1 MFLRILKG
9 FGVALAAFI
18 ALIILALLFFTLV
31 RGRTPAIAGENS
43 VATTEMIELGG
54 VKQFVV
60 TRGVNRDNPVLLML
74 HGGPSAPNTPI
85 RTLMSPDLEENFVVV
100 NYDQRNAGRS
110 EQGKL
115 EDMTV
120 EQHVADAVELADVL
134 RERFGKEKVYL
145 LGHSWGAQLGLQVA
159 ATAPDRF
166 HALINTGQSLQS
178 DATVICEEYIN
189 SNLPS
194 LSDILGEEE
203 AQLYLEEFAAQEAEI
218 RAGWKK
224 GGCGSGLVAPFGGS
238 LYGETQ
244 SALSVLQPVML
255 RAPEY
260 RPLDIVQMV
269 RYLMNEHREKIW
281 DLSEVSGLEPT
292 RLDLPI
298 YFFLGR
304 HDYSSPSVAA
314 VAYLDELDAPQKE
327 VVWFEESAHFAFI
340 EEPEKFAQELVR
352 VKEEVE
358 ASEALAFGASAW
370 TR

>member
-145 LGHSWGAQLGLQVA
+145 LGHSWGAQLGLTGGRHCPRQISRPSSIQVS
-159 ATAPDRF
+159 RCK
-166 HALINTGQSLQS
+166 S

-238 LYGETQ
+238 LYGEDAKRFIRVATGHAPR
-244 SALSVLQPVML
+244 SRVPVRSIL
-255 RAPEY
+255 FR
-260 RPLDIVQMV
+260 
-269 RYLMNEHREKIW
+269 
-281 DLSEVSGLEPT
+281 
-292 RLDLPI
+292 
-298 YFFLGR
+298 
-304 HDYSSPSVAA
+304 
-314 VAYLDELDAPQKE
+314 
-327 VVWFEESAHFAFI
+327 WFAIS
-340 EEPEKFAQELVR
+340 
-352 VKEEVE
+352 
-358 ASEALAFGASAW
+358 
-370 TR
+370 